1 MGSLRLIISQVTG
14 VKMPK
19 ELMTMVLE
27 RDNLQ
32 QKWGLTIQGGA
43 DLALTAKIA
52 SVKRFSPADRAGLEK
67 MDYVWTVNN
76 KEVFKMTQ
84 PQITLEIINSQL
96 KMSMEV
102 ERGTFI

>member
-1 MGSLRLIISQVTG
+1 
-14 VKMPK
+14 MPK

-52 SVKRFSPADRAGLEK
+52 SVKVGTEPGTTGR
-67 MDYVWTVNN
+67 
-76 KEVFKMTQ
+76 
-84 PQITLEIINSQL
+84 NSGQ
-96 KMSMEV
+96 
-102 ERGTFI
+102 RGQCNEQN